1 LFTVLGGDFKC
12 FQCSSDRDANC
23 WDPVDEG
30 LEPTEC
36 DSVEHQ
42 AKIFFQKTKNVL
54 SDFVSTIFSKGA
66 PPNNENFH
74 YACLKTITIGK
85 FKPLLALSSALT
97 LLA

>member
-1 LFTVLGGDFKC
+1 LFTVLGDDFKC

-42 AKIFFQKTKNVL
+42 AKIFFQKTKNVFKDL
-54 SDFVSTIFSKGA
+54 FSSIVSKGA
-66 PPNNENFH
+66 APNNENFH

-85 FKPLLALSSALT
+85 FKSLLPYELRLQ
-97 LLA
+97 LD